1 MRRLAHAGLALA
13 LALVTGCGRTAA
25 PQAATALGGMRAHD
39 LTELESTFE
48 RALALADLDHSGGL
62 SAAEAGLTGAQFDA
76 LDRNG
81 DGSLTRA
88 EFFAQVPSAIVGMH
102 LPAFQPL
109 VTKAFQALDAN
120 RNGRV
125 SLGEAG
131 LGSDR
136 GPITLRSSFLKAAKD
151 ETRGLDAGEFRQF
164 YLAIGGAEDLQ
175 TKTLYTGIG
184 QSLLGGYLWLT
195 GNLAAE
201 KAIHPPRDKV
211 NQTPRDFGFDYEDA
225 TLKAADGTPIAAWYI
240 PAAAPSAKTIVLVH
254 GYQCNRLLWLR
265 QKVVPM
271 LHDTYNL
278 VLIDL
283 RNHGASGGHVT
294 TFSTLERLD
303 VLAGIAEAKRRGA
316 ESIGVIGQS
325 LGASSSINAVAEA
338 PEVKALVEDCA
349 FATVFSAFTG
359 AISSTWV
366 PQPALIAATA
376 LQLANQKLGLD
387 MTAHEPI
394 TNIASIAPRPVTFIH
409 GGQDPYIFPVNVQIL
424 SNAYPAPKDVWVCPG
439 ALHGDSDTTRPE
451 EWKQHVRALFD
462 RAL

>member
-1 MRRLAHAGLALA
+1 MRALLHGTLAIA
-13 LALVTGCGRTAA
+13 LALVAGCGRQAF
-25 PQAATALGGMRAHD
+25 PQAIAPAGAVHAQSAD
-39 LTELESTFE
+39 DLESTLS
-48 RALALADLDHSGGL
+48 RAIALADLDHSGGL
-62 SAAEAGLTGAQFDA
+62 SATEAGLDRLQFDA

-81 DGSLTRA
+81 DGELTAA
-88 EFFAQVPSAIVGMH
+88 EFFAQVPSAVIAMH

-109 VTKAFQALDAN
+109 ISRTFQALDTDRDA
-120 RNGRV
+120 RV
-125 SLGEAG
+125 SLAETG
-131 LGSDR
+131 LQTGA
-136 GPITLRSSFLKAAKD
+136 LRTRFLATADYD
-151 ETRGLDAGEFRQF
+151 ERGLDAAAFKRF
-164 YLAIGGAEDLQ
+164 YLSFGGANTTRL
-175 TKTLYTGIG
+175 TGG
-184 QSLLGGYLWLT
+184 LGASLMGGYLWLT
-195 GNLAAE
+195 GNLAAD
-201 KAIHPPRDKV
+201 KAIHPGRDKI
-211 NQTPRDFGFDYEDA
+211 NQTPKDFGFAYEDVSLTA
-225 TLKAADGTPIAAWYI
+225 SDGTPIAGWYI
-240 PAAAPSAKTIVLVH
+240 PAEAPSAKTIVLVH

-303 VLAGIAEAKRRGA
+303 VLAGIGEAKRRGA
-316 ESIGVIGQS
+316 TSIGVIGQS

-359 AISSTWV
+359 AISSTWA

-394 TNIASIAPRPVTFIH
+394 TNVGAIAPRPVTFIH
-409 GGQDPYIFPVNVQIL
+409 GAQDPYIFPANLQIL
-424 SNAYPAPKDVWVCPG
+424 SNAYQGPKDVWLCPG

-451 EWKQHVRALFD
+451 KWKRHVRALFD
-462 RAL
+462 RVL